1 MNIITTRR
9 AGMRIAVGAI
19 AGCLL
24 SAVSLGSSHAATLN
38 GVPSIAVKYD
48 AQSLATESGAR
59 TLYRH
64 LVAASREVCPMDTG
78 RGLSLSASI
87 RQCQEESVA
96 RAVGQINN
104 PKLAAVYASS
114 MRSG

>member
-1 MNIITTRR
+1 MNTFTTHR
-9 AGMRIAVGAI
+9 AGMRIAMGAI

-24 SAVSLGSSHAATLN
+24 GALSAGAANAATLDE
-38 GVPSIAVKYD
+38 VPSLAVKYD

-64 LVAASREVCPMDTG
+64 LVAASRQVCPMDTG
-78 RGLSLSASI
+78 RNLRLSAFI
-87 RQCQEESVA
+87 RSCQEESVA
-96 RAVGQINN
+96 RAINQIND